1 MSHQKSSDR
10 CLQLCLA
17 SWYTDNSIIKKKEV
31 KKRIKIEKIIES
43 KNSNDDDYYI
53 AVDIGKK
60 NCVVCITDKDGSIL
74 EETKYENTLE
84 EAKRFASNLG
94 KKYINRK
101 CQVVC
106 ESTANMWLKT
116 YEAFDKHGI
125 DVKLANPMKTKAIAE
140 AKIKTDKLDARTLAH
155 LLRSNLIAESYI
167 APDKVREDRS
177 LLRLRINLVS
187 DRTRVMNRVHSL
199 LDKHDLTC
207 NYGHIFGLKGIQWL
221 KNIEL
226 KGNDQVQLA
235 NYIHNIEFLNSE
247 IIQIEKQIS
256 NEASTNEDVKILMSM
271 TGIDCFSA
279 MLISSEIGDIS
290 RFRTAGKLVSWCGLC
305 PTVHQSG
312 NSLYMGR
319 MKKDGNKKINWIMIQ
334 AANTASRTDERMK
347 KYYLKIAKRHGH
359 HVAITHVANKMIRIT
374 WSMLTYKQ
382 LYNERKKELY
392 ETKLKRIQ
400 K

>member
-1 MSHQKSSDR
+1 MFAALSGW
-10 CLQLCLA
+10 LV
-17 SWYTDNSIIKKKEV
+17 TGNSITIKKEV
-31 KKRIKIEKIIES
+31 KERITTRLEP
-43 KNSNDDDYYI
+43 KNKDYYI

-60 NCVVCITDKDGSIL
+60 NCVVCITDKDGSII
-74 EETKYENTLE
+74 EETKYDNTLQ
-84 EAKRFASNLG
+84 EAERFASHLD
-94 KKYINRK
+94 KIYDYRK
-101 CQVVC
+101 CHAVC
-106 ESTANMWLKT
+106 ESTANMWIKT
-116 YEAFDKHGI
+116 YEAFEKHGI
-125 DVKLANPMKTKAIAE
+125 DIKLANPLKTKAIAE
-140 AKIKTDKLDARTLAH
+140 ARIKTDKLDAQTLAH

-167 APDKVREDRS
+167 APNKIREDRS

-199 LDKHDLTC
+199 LDKYDLKC
-207 NYGHIFGLKGIQWL
+207 RYEHIFGVNGIKWL
-221 KNIEL
+221 KSVELKL
-226 KGNDQVQLA
+226 KGNDQIQLV

-247 IIQIEKQIS
+247 ITQIEKQIS
-256 NEASTNEDVKILMSM
+256 VEASNNENVKILMSM

-290 RFRTAGKLVSWCGLC
+290 RFSTAGKLVSWCGLC

-312 NSLYMGR
+312 TSLYMGR

-334 AANTASRTDERMK
+334 AANTASRTDNDRLK
-347 KYYLKIAKRHGH
+347 KYYMKIAKRHGH
-359 HVAITHVANKMIRIT
+359 HIAITHVANKMVRIM

-392 ETKLKRIQ
+392 ETKLKRMQ

>member
-1 MSHQKSSDR
+1 MR
-10 CLQLCLA
+10 
-17 SWYTDNSIIKKKEV
+17 V
-31 KKRIKIEKIIES
+31 KIEKRIES
-43 KNSNDDDYYI
+43 KNNDDCYI

-60 NCVVCITDKDGSIL
+60 KCAVCITDKDGSIL
-74 EETKYENTLE
+74 EETKYNNTLQ
-84 EAKRFASNLG
+84 EAERFASDLD
-94 KKYINRK
+94 KKYGSSK
-101 CQVVC
+101 CHAVC

-116 YEAFDKHGI
+116 YEAFEKYRI

-140 AKIKTDKLDARTLAH
+140 ARIKTDKLDARTLAH

-199 LDKHDLTC
+199 LDKYDLKC
-207 NYGHIFGLKGIQWL
+207 KYDHIFGVNGIRWL
-221 KNIEL
+221 KSIKL
-226 KGNDQVQLA
+226 KGNDYVQLA

-256 NEASTNEDVKILMSM
+256 VEASNNENVKILMSM

-279 MLISSEIGDIS
+279 MLIASEIGDIS
-290 RFRTAGKLVSWCGLC
+290 RFIGPQTNLFHGVDCVR
-305 PTVHQSG
+305 TVHQSG
-312 NSLYMGR
+312 NSMYMGR

-334 AANTASRTDERMK
+334 AANTASRTDNDRLK
-347 KYYLKIAKRHGH
+347 KYHTRIAKRHGH
-359 HVAITHVANKMIRIT
+359 HVTITHVANKMIRII

>member
-1 MSHQKSSDR
+1 M
-10 CLQLCLA
+10 
-17 SWYTDNSIIKKKEV
+17 
-31 KKRIKIEKIIES
+31 KKRIESTKS
-43 KNSNDDDYYI
+43 KNNNDYYI
-53 AVDIGKK
+53 AVDIGKRK
-60 NCVVCITDKDGSIL
+60 CVVCITDKDGSIL
-74 EETKYENTLE
+74 EETKYDNTLQ
-84 EAKRFASNLG
+84 EAERFASNLD
-94 KKYINRK
+94 KKYCNRK
-101 CQVVC
+101 CQAVC

-116 YEAFDKHGI
+116 YEAFEKHGI

-140 AKIKTDKLDARTLAH
+140 ARIKTDKLDAQTLAH

-199 LDKHDLTC
+199 LDKYDLKC
-207 NYGHIFGLKGIQWL
+207 KYDHIFGVNGIRWL
-221 KNIEL
+221 KSIELKL
-226 KGNDQVQLA
+226 KGNDQIQLA
-235 NYIHNIEFLNSE
+235 NYTHSIEFLNSE
-247 IIQIEKQIS
+247 ITQIEKQIS
-256 NEASTNEDVKILMSM
+256 VEASNNENVKILMSM

-290 RFRTAGKLVSWCGLC
+290 RFITADKLVSWCGLC

-312 NSLYMGR
+312 STMYMGR
-319 MKKDGNKKINWIMIQ
+319 MKKDGNKKINWIMTQ

-347 KYYLKIAKRHGH
+347 KYYTRIAKRHGH
-359 HVAITHVANKMIRIT
+359 HVAITHVANKMIRIM

>member
-1 MSHQKSSDR
+1 LD
-10 CLQLCLA
+10 
-17 SWYTDNSIIKKKEV
+17 
-31 KKRIKIEKIIES
+31 
-43 KNSNDDDYYI
+43 
-53 AVDIGKK
+53 
-60 NCVVCITDKDGSIL
+60 
-74 EETKYENTLE
+74 
-84 EAKRFASNLG
+84 
-94 KKYINRK
+94 KKYDNRK
-101 CQVVC
+101 CHAVC

-116 YEAFDKHGI
+116 YEAFEKHGI

-140 AKIKTDKLDARTLAH
+140 ARIKTDKLDARTLAH

-199 LDKHDLTC
+199 LDKYDLKC
-207 NYGHIFGLKGIQWL
+207 RYEHIFGVNGIRWL
-221 KNIEL
+221 KNIELKL

-235 NYIHNIEFLNSE
+235 NYIKNIEFLNSE
-247 IIQIEKQIS
+247 ITQIEKQIS
-256 NEASTNEDVKILMSM
+256 VEASQNENVKILMSM
-271 TGIDCFSA
+271 TGIDYFSA

-290 RFRTAGKLVSWCGLC
+290 RFRTANKLVSWCGLC

-312 NSLYMGR
+312 NSMYMGR

-334 AANTASRTDERMK
+334 AANTASRTDNDRLK
-347 KYYLKIAKRHGH
+347 KYYTKIAKRHGH
-359 HVAITHVANKMIRIT
+359 HVAITHVANKMIRII

-392 ETKLKRIQ
+392 ETKLKKIQ